1 MNIPQVATSM
11 QGHDALAES
20 GFKFPVLSS
29 EGKNESGNWK
39 IVGSESQVIKTA
51 AAYCD
56 FR

>member
-39 IVGSESQVIKTA
+39 IVGSESQVNTGD